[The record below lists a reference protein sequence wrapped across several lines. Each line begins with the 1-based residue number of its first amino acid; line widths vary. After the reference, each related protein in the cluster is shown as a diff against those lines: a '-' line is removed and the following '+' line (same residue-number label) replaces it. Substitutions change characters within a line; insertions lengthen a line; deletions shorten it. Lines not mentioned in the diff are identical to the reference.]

1 MTSIKN
7 NNQVSWNFA
16 ALQFFSFAALSLFG
30 TYGMVY
36 FQRRGLSKIQIGILN
51 SIVSAVSIFS
61 PMIWGITSDWL
72 QKRKPLVVVMNLV
85 SALLFPL
92 FWFLDSRSFILL
104 CSIRAIFSFFFRT
117 SVPLIDAWTLD
128 HLSREGGD
136 YGKIRSWGSI
146 GYMIPL
152 VASIFIFSSS
162 SEGQA
167 EVLLPMF
174 FGVSLFR
181 IISAIQAIFL
191 PDYSIEKREE
201 INWRALNIYL
211 HPFALVFFFSVFIR
225 TFIFA
230 PYFAFFNIYLDQL
243 GVADNMKG
251 LPWIF
256 AVGAEVVMIA
266 FSGSLIRRFGAV
278 SGIILAFIAMSIRLF
293 VLSATPSWEM
303 ILFVQ
308 LLHGFTFGA
317 YHPASIQII
326 NKITPDFFRATGQ
339 TLVSVVGASGG
350 ILGSLA
356 GAVWAEANGYTILF
370 RNLGLCALFATILML
385 VSFSVWKE

>member
-174 FGVSLFR
+174 FGVSLR
-181 IISAIQAIFL
+181 FL
-191 PDYSIEKREE
+191 
-201 INWRALNIYL
+201 
-211 HPFALVFFFSVFIR
+211 HF
-225 TFIFA
+225 
-230 PYFAFFNIYLDQL
+230 
-243 GVADNMKG
+243 
-251 LPWIF
+251 
-256 AVGAEVVMIA
+256 
-266 FSGSLIRRFGAV
+266 
-278 SGIILAFIAMSIRLF
+278 
-293 VLSATPSWEM
+293 
-303 ILFVQ
+303 
-308 LLHGFTFGA
+308 LL
-317 YHPASIQII
+317 
-326 NKITPDFFRATGQ
+326 
-339 TLVSVVGASGG
+339 
-350 ILGSLA
+350 
-356 GAVWAEANGYTILF
+356 
-370 RNLGLCALFATILML
+370 
-385 VSFSVWKE
+385 